1 MNKERNKIEDTMNMG
16 DHVQHVTPSSDLMN
30 RLKAIPSQVKQG
42 YDTIPKKIVW
52 MAAASIVLLIGL
64 NLLSLNE
71 YKDSQSDTPSTETV
85 DDSYLSYM
93 KNV

>member
-1 MNKERNKIEDTMNMG
+1 MNMG
-16 DHVQHVTPSSDLMN
+16 DHVQRVTPSSDLMN
-30 RLKAIPSQVKQG
+30 RLKSIPNQVKQG
-42 YDTIPKKIVW
+42 YDTIPKKVVW

-64 NLLSLNE
+64 NFLSLND

-85 DDSYLSYM
+85 EDSYFSYM

>member
-1 MNKERNKIEDTMNMG
+1 MNEERNRAEDTMNMG
-16 DHVQHVTPSSDLMN
+16 DHVQRVTPSSDLMN

-42 YDTIPKKIVW
+42 YDTIPKKVVW

-64 NLLSLNE
+64 NFVSLID
-71 YKDSQSDTPSTETV
+71 YKESQTNSPSTETV
-85 DDSYLSYM
+85 DDSYFSYM